1 MKIKNGLLLRQVA
14 GRNVVLPETETLDLN
29 IMITLNDTGAFLWE
43 KLQNETTTE
52 NLIGALLAEY
62 DVDENRARH
71 AVETFL
77 TELKDNGFLAE

>member
-1 MKIKNGLLLRQVA
+1 MKIKNGLLMRQVA
-14 GRNVVLPETETLDLN
+14 GKNVVLPETETLDLN

-52 NLIGALLAEY
+52 NLTGALLAEY
-62 DVDENRARH
+62 DVDECRARR

>member
-1 MKIKNGLLLRQVA
+1 MKIKNGLLMRQVA
-14 GRNVVLPETETLDLN
+14 GKNVVLPETETLDLD

-62 DVDENRARH
+62 DVDECRARR